1 MTRTL
6 TRRSLKLSWALGLS
20 LAATALLHGP
30 VAAEPATTDPAATTD
45 TASPAAA
52 VPPIRDQWYLDPP
65 TAHTAPAV
73 SVQFRDRWYL
83 DDDSAPYS
91 LQARSHRSQEDE
103 FYIG

>member
-1 MTRTL
+1 MSHTP
-6 TRRSLKLSWALGLS
+6 TRRSLKLSWAIGLT

-65 TAHTAPAV
+65 TPRAAPAV
-73 SVQFRDRWYL
+73 SAQFRDRWYL
-83 DDDSAPYS
+83 EDSAPYS
-91 LQARSHRSQEDE
+91 MQARSHRSQEE
-103 FYIG
+103 EVHIG

>member
-1 MTRTL
+1 MKYTL
-6 TRRSLKLSWALGLS
+6 THRPLKLSWAIGLT

-45 TASPAAA
+45 SASPAAA

-65 TAHTAPAV
+65 TTAAAPAV

-83 DDDSAPYS
+83 DDSASYAV
-91 LQARSHRSQEDE
+91 QARSHRSQEEDVH
-103 FYIG
+103 IG